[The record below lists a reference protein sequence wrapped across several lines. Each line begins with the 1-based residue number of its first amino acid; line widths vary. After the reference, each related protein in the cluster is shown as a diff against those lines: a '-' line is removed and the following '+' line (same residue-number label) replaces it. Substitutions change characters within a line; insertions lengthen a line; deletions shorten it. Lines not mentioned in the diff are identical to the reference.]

1 MDGAPDREA
10 YFASEEG
17 AKPPSILAAGAGH
30 KEKRSRFF
38 ALSKRQSHDVVIA
51 FLYGNNK
58 KKFYQTKGEFAS
70 SYISDRRFTME
81 ERVEELINI
90 YKQQIYSLCYKL
102 AKTKDKG
109 KG

>member
-1 MDGAPDREA
+1 MDGAPNREA

-17 AKPPSILAAGAGH
+17 AKPPSILAAGH

-58 KKFYQTKGEFAS
+58 K
-70 SYISDRRFTME
+70 
-81 ERVEELINI
+81 
-90 YKQQIYSLCYKL
+90 
-102 AKTKDKG
+102 
-109 KG
+109 